1 MPETQFHPLAAKF
14 YRNTDA
20 QFWLLQLV
28 GWFGLSL
35 ISFFSLTVWYN
46 QQTELSYVA
55 HTLVQSALGIL
66 VSWPLRPLAHA
77 VWDVPFWR
85 RFSLISLGLFVC
97 SGLWALLRI

>member
-1 MPETQFHPLAAKF
+1 MVFKIMPETNFHPLAARF

-35 ISFFSLTVWYN
+35 ISFFSLTVWYD

-55 HTLVQSALGIL
+55 HTLAHISCYMLLKRAAVVTALPHCMLLASSAL
-66 VSWPLRPLAHA
+66 
-77 VWDVPFWR
+77 
-85 RFSLISLGLFVC
+85 C
-97 SGLWALLRI
+97 